1 MSPTG
6 KGEQVIIIAPITQDA
21 TAMAELLSA
30 EGFETQTCQ
39 FADVL
44 SGQFADGIGVLV
56 LTEEALESPS
66 ASDFLK
72 ALRAQ
77 PSWSELPLVIL
88 TSGGESRRSA
98 LLDLAAG
105 AAGAVTLLER
115 PVSGRTLIRSVQV
128 ALHSRRR
135 QYQVR
140 DLLRELESLN
150 QTLEQRVAQRTS
162 EAIER
167 AERLRILSVELTSA
181 EETERRRIAE
191 ILHDDLQQMLI
202 AARLQFHVL
211 DKTEGAAK
219 RTEITQEI
227 EKLLDRSFNLTRS
240 LIVELAPP
248 ILHECGL
255 AAALQSL
262 VTETKNHH
270 NINITVE
277 ADASANPKEPSL
289 CIFLFRAVRE
299 LLLNA
304 VKHANG
310 SPVHITMT
318 CVPPAKVQIVI
329 ADRGPGFNPAKL
341 NSRQIKPTGFGLF
354 NIRERLSNFG
364 GEFCIESVP
373 GHGSRISLI
382 APRNSTRKG
391 LSRSNSSI

>member
-1 MSPTG
+1 MLSTG

-39 FADVL
+39 FADIL
-44 SGQFADGIGVLV
+44 SGQFADDIGMLV
-56 LTEEALESPS
+56 LTEEALESAS
-66 ASDFLK
+66 ASEVLK

-88 TSGGESRRSA
+88 TSGGESRRSI

-140 DLLRELESLN
+140 DLLHELKSLN
-150 QTLEQRVAQRTS
+150 ETLEQRVARRTS

-167 AERLRILSVELTSA
+167 AERLRILSGELTAA

-202 AARLQFHVL
+202 AARFQFHVL
-211 DKTEGAAK
+211 DKTKDAAK
-219 RTEITQEI
+219 RTEITEEI
-227 EKLLDRSFNLTRS
+227 GNLLDRSFNLTRS

-262 VTETKNHH
+262 GTQTKNYH

-277 ADASANPKEPSL
+277 ADSSANPNEPSL

-299 LLLNA
+299 LLFNA

-310 SPVHITMT
+310 SPVYITMT
-318 CVPPAKVQIVI
+318 RVRPGKLQIVI
-329 ADRGPGFNPAKL
+329 ADRGPGFDLTKL
-341 NSRQIKPTGFGLF
+341 DSRQTKPTGFGLF
-354 NIRERLSNFG
+354 SIRERLTNFG
-364 GEFCIESVP
+364 GEFRIDSVP

-391 LSRSNSSI
+391 LSRSGSTI